1 MKGKMSKK
9 ETGTDRSPNMQTYVC
24 MVRPLSTQEREALK
38 IRILHSIQELAEKH

>member
-1 MKGKMSKK
+1 MKDKMSKK
-9 ETGTDRSPNMQTYVC
+9 ETGTGHSPDMRTYVC